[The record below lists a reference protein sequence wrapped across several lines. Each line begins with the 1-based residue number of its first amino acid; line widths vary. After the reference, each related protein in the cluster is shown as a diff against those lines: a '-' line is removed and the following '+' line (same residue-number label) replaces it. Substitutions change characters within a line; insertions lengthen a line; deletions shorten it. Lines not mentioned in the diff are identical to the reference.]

1 MSTEKPFADRVAL
14 VTGGGGGIGAGICRA
29 LAGAGATVII
39 TYNRDA
45 QKADAAVASLPG
57 RGHWTAAM
65 PVQES
70 AAIAAVAEEVTARH
84 GRLDI
89 LVNNAGTTRFVP
101 LDDLDG
107 LDDDL
112 IDHIFQ
118 VNWRGAFACVRAFR
132 PLLEQGTD
140 AVIINITSVAAKL
153 GTGSN
158 IAYCASKAA
167 LDTMTVSLAKVL
179 APRIRVL
186 SVAPGLVDGDYAR
199 TFDPAW
205 RQAQIDATPL
215 DRLAAPDDVGAA
227 VLSAAAYLRHST
239 GCIVPVDGGRPLG

>member
-1 MSTEKPFADRVAL
+1 MSAAQPLHGRVAL

-39 TYNRDA
+39 TYNRNA
-45 QKADAAVASLPG
+45 ARAADVAASLPG
-57 RGHWTAAM
+57 SAHWTAAM
-65 PVQES
+65 RVEES
-70 AAIAAVAEEVTARH
+70 ASIAAVAADVATRH
-84 GRLDI
+84 GRLDV

-101 LDDLDG
+101 LADLDG

-118 VNWRGAFACVRAFR
+118 VNVRGAFACARAFR
-132 PLLEQGTD
+132 PLLAQGTEP
-140 AVIINITSVAAKL
+140 VIINITSVAAKL

-167 LDTMTVSLAKVL
+167 LDTMTVSLAKAL
-179 APRIRVL
+179 APTIRVL

-199 TFDPAW
+199 SFDAAW

-215 DRLAAPDDVGAA
+215 GRLADPDDVGAA
-227 VLSAAAYLRHST
+227 ALSAAAYLRHST
-239 GCIVPVDGGRPLG
+239 GCIVPVDGGRPIA